1 MTLKRLPIDGFLLAM
16 LGAIAAAIA
25 APRLGSHDGPLY
37 IGPVNSFFISLV
49 FFLHGAAM
57 PLATLADG
65 VRAVRVHVLVQ
76 ATTYG
81 VFPLL
86 GALLLAI
93 AGPALPGGLALGF
106 FFLCA
111 VSSTIS
117 SCVAMTAVARG
128 NVAAALLN
136 AALSGVLGVVL
147 TPLYVGLVAD
157 RAGLGFSLPMAIG
170 DVALRV
176 LLPLLAGQL
185 ARPLVGGW
193 LGRHRRLVGIVD
205 RGSIILIVYGAFSD
219 SILGGVW
226 RQGAGGVVLRVVL
239 FAVVLFAIVSL
250 FLKVASRLLRLSRE
264 DAITAFYCGSQKSL
278 ANGLAVARVLFGGA
292 SALGFIV
299 LPLIVYHQVQL
310 MVGVTLARRDGMR
323 DGTTR

>member
-1 MTLKRLPIDGFLLAM
+1 MKFKRIPVDGFLLAM
-16 LGAIAAAIA
+16 LAAIAAAAA

-37 IGPVNSFFISLV
+37 VGPINSFFISFV
-49 FFLHGAAM
+49 FFLHGAAL

-65 VRAVRVHVLVQ
+65 VRAVRVHALVL

-86 GALLLAI
+86 GALLLAL
-93 AGPALPGGLALGF
+93 AGHALPDGLALGF

-117 SCVAMTAVARG
+117 SCVALTAVARG
-128 NVAAALLN
+128 NVAAALFN
-136 AALSGVLGVVL
+136 AALSGVLGVVI

-157 RAGLGFSLPMAIG
+157 RAGLGFSLPTAIA

-176 LLPLLAGQL
+176 LLPLVAGQF
-185 ARPLVGGW
+185 ARPLLGGW

-205 RGSIILIVYGAFSD
+205 RGSIIMIVYGAFSD

-226 RQGAGGVVLRVVL
+226 RQGAGGGVLLVVV
-239 FAVVLFAIVSL
+239 FAVALFTVVSG
-250 FLKVASRLLRLSRE
+250 FLKVASHALRLSRE

-278 ANGLAVARVLFGGA
+278 ANGLAVARVLFGG
-292 SALGFIV
+292 SPALGFIV

-310 MVGVTLARRDGMR
+310 MVGVTLAKRDGLR
-323 DGTTR
+323 DGSTR

>member
-1 MTLKRLPIDGFLLAM
+1 MRFKRLPVDGFLLAM
-16 LGAIAAAIA
+16 LGAIAAAVV
-25 APRLGSHDGPLY
+25 APRLGSHDGPLHM
-37 IGPVNSFFISLV
+37 GPINAVFISVV
-49 FFLHGAAM
+49 FFLHGAAL

-65 VRAVRVHVLVQ
+65 VRAVRVHALVQ
-76 ATTYG
+76 VTTYG

-86 GALLLAI
+86 GALLLAV
-93 AGPALPGGLALGF
+93 AGSALPGGLALGF

-117 SCVAMTAVARG
+117 SCVALTAVARG
-128 NVAAALLN
+128 NVAAAVFN

-157 RAGLGFSLPMAIG
+157 RAGLGFSLPTAIA
-170 DVALRV
+170 DVSLRV

-193 LGRHRRLVGIVD
+193 LGRHRLLVGLID
-205 RGSIILIVYGAFSD
+205 RSSIILIVYGAFSD

-226 RQGAGGVVLRVVL
+226 RQGAGGVVLLVLL
-239 FAVVLFAIVSL
+239 FAVGLFTIVSA
-250 FLKVASRLLRLSRE
+250 FLKVASRALGLSRE

-323 DGTTR
+323 DGPTR